1 VENKS
6 QRLSSSTTN
15 SLTNC
20 NKTRNTTAT
29 MFPSALLRFHAL
41 WSITSNTAVQSVPF
55 GNHSIIP
62 GIASVVSVVC
72 ATATLAWLLFASS
85 TLIIKWSFCFCRTAT
100 VYLSHH
106 PHPPTM
112 RVGFKSDDS
121 IKYQEIISNDD
132 MHETYDLLELCR
144 GIFDEMMVKH
154 PLLFTDGS
162 DIRELYRRC
171 NAYHLPTDVFR
182 LVDELD
188 ALDQLP
194 RPRQAPKKKRVKKL
208 DTLDGSYWTATPTK
222 RRTRQTTKKSPTPS
236 SPTPVVRR
244 SARIAARNAV
254 V

>member
-1 VENKS
+1 
-6 QRLSSSTTN
+6 
-15 SLTNC
+15 
-20 NKTRNTTAT
+20 

-41 WSITSNTAVQSVPF
+41 LSITSNAAVQSASF
-55 GNHSIIP
+55 GMSNHFFP
-62 GIASVVSVVC
+62 GLASVIAVF
-72 ATATLAWLLFASS
+72 ATTATIAWFIFASS
-85 TLIIKWSFCFCRTAT
+85 TLIIKWFFCFCRTAS

-106 PHPPTM
+106 PRPPTM
-112 RVGFKSDDS
+112 RVGFKSDEC
-121 IKYQEIISNDD
+121 YQVQEIIGNAD
-132 MHETYDLLELCR
+132 MLAIYELLELCR
-144 GIFDEMMVKH
+144 PMYDEMMEKH

-188 ALDQLP
+188 AFDQLP
-194 RPRQAPKKKRVKKL
+194 TQAPKKKRVKKL

-236 SPTPVVRR
+236 PTTVRR

>member
-1 VENKS
+1 
-6 QRLSSSTTN
+6 
-15 SLTNC
+15 
-20 NKTRNTTAT
+20 
-29 MFPSALLRFHAL
+29 MIPSVLLRFHAL
-41 WSITSNTAVQSVPF
+41 WSIPSNAAVQSASF
-55 GNHSIIP
+55 GMSNHSTL
-62 GIASVVSVVC
+62 GIASVLAVVC
-72 ATATLAWLLFASS
+72 AIATAMWLIFVSS
-85 TLIIKWSFCFCRTAT
+85 TLIIKWFFCFCRTAT

-106 PHPPTM
+106 PSPPTM
-112 RVGFKSDDS
+112 RVGFKSDEC
-121 IKYQEIISNDD
+121 IQYQEIISNDD
-132 MHETYDLLELCR
+132 MPATYELLELCR
-144 GIFDEMMVKH
+144 KMFDEMMEKH

-236 SPTPVVRR
+236 PTPVVRR

>member
-1 VENKS
+1 MS
-6 QRLSSSTTN
+6 
-15 SLTNC
+15 
-20 NKTRNTTAT
+20 
-29 MFPSALLRFHAL
+29 PSVLLRFHAL
-41 WSITSNTAVQSVPF
+41 WSITSNTAVQSASF
-55 GNHSIIP
+55 GMSNHSTP
-62 GIASVVSVVC
+62 GIASVVAVVC
-72 ATATLAWLLFASS
+72 AIATAMWLIFASS
-85 TLIIKWSFCFCRTAT
+85 TLIIKWFFCFCRTAT

-106 PHPPTM
+106 PRPPTM

-121 IKYQEIISNDD
+121 IQYQEIISNDD
-132 MHETYDLLELCR
+132 MQLCR
-144 GIFDEMMVKH
+144 PMFDAMMEKH

-208 DTLDGSYWTATPTK
+208 DTLNGSYWTATPTK

-236 SPTPVVRR
+236 PTPVVRR

>member
-1 VENKS
+1 M
-6 QRLSSSTTN
+6 L
-15 SLTNC
+15 
-20 NKTRNTTAT
+20 
-29 MFPSALLRFHAL
+29 PSALLRFHAL
-41 WSITSNTAVQSVPF
+41 WSITSNAAVQSASF
-55 GNHSIIP
+55 GMSNHSIP
-62 GIASVVSVVC
+62 STCVIAVV
-72 ATATLAWLLFASS
+72 ATATLAWLIFASS
-85 TLIIKWSFCFCRTAT
+85 TLIIKWFFCFCRTAT

-106 PHPPTM
+106 PRPPTM

-121 IKYQEIISNDD
+121 IQYQEIISNDD
-132 MHETYDLLELCR
+132 MQETYDLLEPCR
-144 GIFDEMMVKH
+144 GMYDEMMEKH

-188 ALDQLP
+188 ALDKL
-194 RPRQAPKKKRVKKL
+194 PRQAPKKKRVKKL

-236 SPTPVVRR
+236 PTPVVRR

>member
-1 VENKS
+1 MS
-6 QRLSSSTTN
+6 
-15 SLTNC
+15 
-20 NKTRNTTAT
+20 
-29 MFPSALLRFHAL
+29 PSVLLRFHAL
-41 WSITSNTAVQSVPF
+41 WSITSNAAVQSASF
-55 GNHSIIP
+55 GMSNHSIP
-62 GIASVVSVVC
+62 GIASVIAAVC
-72 ATATLAWLLFASS
+72 AIATAMWLIFASS

-121 IKYQEIISNDD
+121 IKYQEIVSNDD
-132 MHETYDLLELCR
+132 MQETYELLELSR
-144 GIFDEMMVKH
+144 GMYDEMMVKH

-208 DTLDGSYWTATPTK
+208 DTLDGSYWAAAPTK
-222 RRTRQTTKKSPTPS
+222 RRTRQTRKKSPTP